1 MKRKPKFQPGDRFL
15 LFVIIRLLGQGGVGE
30 VYEILFKGKGYALKI
45 IQSKWLNDQAQV
57 NRMLDEGAI
66 TRRFN
71 HPHVINVHEFSQAP
85 DGTVWIRMDLLQGLP
100 LDALIRSRGALS
112 IPTACAY
119 LHGAGLG
126 VYQCHVLGAIHRDI
140 KPANLF
146 VTLDDVVKL
155 LDFGLAKIVGTPE
168 TADGH
173 RHGTPL
179 YMAPEQIRGERLTP
193 AADVYSLGIVA
204 YEALTGINPF
214 GSVSGQY
221 NIHTLYHR
229 QLDEVPEHLSA
240 FNVPRPL
247 ADVIAQALAKNPR
260 DRPPD
265 GRAFAKMVWSAF
277 LAIEESEPDSETY
290 PGEPPIE
297 RIRALTQ
304 DGLRFGTGPV
314 SARRPVAVVQSA
326 GVPQRPAPRH
336 DPELGRAFADTVPQA
351 RGRTQRLPDA
361 LRDPSSVRAHSGSSA
376 APETSTPPALAP
388 RSGWVRAPVTQRMG
402 TRLDA
407 QPPRTAPAP
416 APAMPMHPTL
426 PLPAMPLQWE
436 EEGGRSP
443 TRSSSYH
450 ELSFPPVSPA
460 AATIRGSVR
469 AERSGHAA
477 GYVGA
482 LLLGVAIALWLA
494 YSLGLFSSRGEPSG
508 TATTSVPHPGPARS
522 RSDGSSCSMPS
533 ATSSC

>member
-1 MKRKPKFQPGDRFL
+1 MMMKRKPKFQPGDRFL

-71 HPHVINVHEFSQAP
+71 HPHVVNVHEFSQAP

-100 LDALIRSRGALS
+100 LDALIRSRGSLS

-140 KPANLF
+140 KLANLF

-214 GSVSGQY
+214 GSVSGHY

-240 FNVPRPL
+240 FGVPRQL

-314 SARRPVAVVQSA
+314 SARRPVVLVQSA
-326 GVPQRPAPRH
+326 GVPQRPAPLH
-336 DPELGRAFADTVPQA
+336 DPERGRAFADTVPQA
-351 RGRTQRLPDA
+351 RGRTGSRSRRWRRRSGA
-361 LRDPSSVRAHSGSSA
+361 SPSWIGQSSRCAMSTIRSSCRSRSRSAWTRAPSAVTTRACSTRSIVSCTSA
-376 APETSTPPALAP
+376 AFANYRNGVP
-388 RSGWVRAPVTQRMG
+388 RRWRRRQRWANT
-402 TRLDA
+402 TRTRR
-407 QPPRTAPAP
+407 P
-416 APAMPMHPTL
+416 
-426 PLPAMPLQWE
+426 
-436 EEGGRSP
+436 
-443 TRSSSYH
+443 RSSS
-450 ELSFPPVSPA
+450 
-460 AATIRGSVR
+460 
-469 AERSGHAA
+469 
-477 GYVGA
+477 
-482 LLLGVAIALWLA
+482 
-494 YSLGLFSSRGEPSG
+494 SR
-508 TATTSVPHPGPARS
+508 ATTPRWIGCWRS
-522 RSDGSSCSMPS
+522 
-533 ATSSC
+533 